1 MDQTADLNLS
11 QVPAL
16 PPPPGVVSNFTNPP
30 SQGHLPKIVTYVTL
44 PLMTAFL
51 GLRLYDRIKTSGL
64 CIDDFVDQAA
74 GPHMWDVPLSKIT
87 PSYARDCTVVTLG
100 YYVAAMFIKAAIL
113 AMYIRIF
120 LLSKGAKHMLWMGI
134 VLSTLFHIATI
145 AVYIATCFPRPEDK
159 ATGGWLSPQYS
170 QRTYNISGYLAASTG
185 IIGAVI
191 DFYILIVPM
200 GFLWTL
206 QMSLKRK
213 LAVSGVFATGAIA
226 CGFSI
231 LSTVFRWRIATSSA
245 EGQDGSWNGP
255 PLYAFCIAEINVGI
269 MCSCM
274 PIVFVHFKGLVSWF
288 SSWFTKLRHLTQKNS
303 KRPASGESD
312 DDLKGSYRGFCEHE
326 LPPPVQEKG
335 LRGLKSMMRNFNRT
349 ERAASRIA
357 YSEVL
362 TVQSTEYDYHGQFR
376 QGMR

>member
-1 MDQTADLNLS
+1 MDQTANLDLS

-16 PPPPGVVSNFTNPP
+16 PPTPGVVSNFTDPP

-44 PLMTAFL
+44 PLMTGFL
-51 GLRLYDRIKTSGL
+51 GLRLYTRIKTSGL
-64 CIDDFVDQAA
+64 RIDDS
-74 GPHMWDVPLSKIT
+74 SK
-87 PSYARDCTVVTLG
+87 DCTVVTLG

-120 LLSKGAKHMLWMGI
+120 LPSKGAKSMLWMGI
-134 VLSTLFHIATI
+134 VLSTLFHIAAI
-145 AVYIATCFPRPEDK
+145 AVYLATCFPRPEYK
-159 ATGGWLSPQYS
+159 ATGGWFSPQYS
-170 QRTYNISGYLAASTG
+170 ERTYRVSGYLAASTG
-185 IIGAVI
+185 IIGTAI

-226 CGFSI
+226 CGCSI

-274 PIVFVHFKGLVSWF
+274 PIVFVHFKGLA
-288 SSWFTKLRHLTQKNS
+288 SSCSSCINKLRYLAPNS
-303 KRPASGESD
+303 KRHASGEAYD
-312 DDLKGSYRGFCEHE
+312 DPKGSYGGLSEHE

-335 LRGLKSMMRNFNRT
+335 LGGLKSLMRNFNRT
-349 ERAASRIA
+349 ERLATQVT

-362 TVQSTEYDYHGQFR
+362 TVQSAEYDYHGQFR